1 MSHLLNIRRH
11 PQTSEVFGRSTNY
24 MFEKMCVCVLRSLIR
39 FGRLKLFGYLLHL
52 IAVLHPEMNKIKTI
66 TSESTVFGR
75 SFG

>member
-1 MSHLLNIRRH
+1 M
-11 PQTSEVFGRSTNY
+11 
-24 MFEKMCVCVLRSLIR
+24 CVLRSLVR
-39 FGRLKLFGYLLHL
+39 LGRLNLFGYLLHL

>member
-1 MSHLLNIRRH
+1 MC
-11 PQTSEVFGRSTNY
+11 V
-24 MFEKMCVCVLRSLIR
+24 CVCVLRSLIR